1 MFSWTVLP
9 NETLKLKQKMIYYLY
24 SSQLSLFL
32 LHMLFVL
39 RKRKKK
45 LLNKLKN
52 TLKYND
58 RA

>member
-32 LHMLFVL
+32 LHTSGN
-39 RKRKKK
+39 KKNDK
-45 LLNKLKN
+45 QIK
-52 TLKYND
+52 KYPEI
-58 RA
+58 